1 MVIIEIIFVIICVF
15 YLIRL
20 SLPWIIR
27 FLITRLIKK
36 VSKEKKFNN
45 FYQTNSSKTK
55 NKKVSKDKNFNN
67 FYQTNSSKTKNKKV
81 NNPDKDVEYI
91 DYEEI
96 D

>member
-27 FLITRLIKK
+27 FLITRFIKK
-36 VSKEKKFNN
+36 VSE
-45 FYQTNSSKTK
+45 
-55 NKKVSKDKNFNN
+55 DKNFNN
-67 FYQTNSSKTKNKKV
+67 FYQTSSSKTKNKKV
-81 NNPDKDVEYI
+81 NNPDKDFEYI

>member
-1 MVIIEIIFVIICVF
+1 MVIIEILFVIICVF

-27 FLITRLIKK
+27 FLITRFIKK
-36 VSKEKKFNN
+36 VSKE
-45 FYQTNSSKTK
+45 
-55 NKKVSKDKNFNN
+55 KNFNN
-67 FYQTNSSKTKNKKV
+67 FYQTTSSKTKNKKV

>member
-27 FLITRLIKK
+27 FLITRFIKK
-36 VSKEKKFNN
+36 VSKEKNFDN
-45 FYQTNSSKTK
+45 FYQTS
-55 NKKVSKDKNFNN
+55 
-67 FYQTNSSKTKNKKV
+67 SSKTKNKKV

>member
-27 FLITRLIKK
+27 LLITRFIKK
-36 VSKEKKFNN
+36 VSKEKFFNN
-45 FYQTNSSKTK
+45 FYQTS
-55 NKKVSKDKNFNN
+55 
-67 FYQTNSSKTKNKKV
+67 SSKTKNKKV
-81 NNPDKDVEYI
+81 NNPDKDIEYI

>member
-1 MVIIEIIFVIICVF
+1 MVIIEILFVIICVF

-27 FLITRLIKK
+27 FLITRFIKK
-36 VSKEKKFNN
+36 VSKER
-45 FYQTNSSKTK
+45 
-55 NKKVSKDKNFNN
+55 NFNN
-67 FYQTNSSKTKNKKV
+67 FYQTTSSKTKNKKV

>member
-27 FLITRLIKK
+27 FLITRFI
-36 VSKEKKFNN
+36 
-45 FYQTNSSKTK
+45 
-55 NKKVSKDKNFNN
+55 KKVSKDKNFNN

-81 NNPDKDVEYI
+81 NNPDKDIEYI

>member
-1 MVIIEIIFVIICVF
+1 MVIIEIIFVIICFF

-27 FLITRLIKK
+27 FLITRFI
-36 VSKEKKFNN
+36 
-45 FYQTNSSKTK
+45 
-55 NKKVSKDKNFNN
+55 KKVSKDKNFNN

>member
-27 FLITRLIKK
+27 FLITRFIKK
-36 VSKEKKFNN
+36 VSKE
-45 FYQTNSSKTK
+45 
-55 NKKVSKDKNFNN
+55 KNFNN
-67 FYQTNSSKTKNKKV
+67 FYQTSSSKTKNKKV

>member
-27 FLITRLIKK
+27 FLIARFI
-36 VSKEKKFNN
+36 
-45 FYQTNSSKTK
+45 
-55 NKKVSKDKNFNN
+55 KKVSKDKNFNN
-67 FYQTNSSKTKNKKV
+67 FYQTNSSNTKNKKV
-81 NNPDKDVEYI
+81 NNPDKDLEYI

>member
-45 FYQTNSSKTK
+45 FYQTNP
-55 NKKVSKDKNFNN
+55 
-67 FYQTNSSKTKNKKV
+67 SKTKNKKV

>member
-27 FLITRLIKK
+27 FLIARFI
-36 VSKEKKFNN
+36 
-45 FYQTNSSKTK
+45 
-55 NKKVSKDKNFNN
+55 KKVSKDKNFNN

>member
-27 FLITRLIKK
+27 FLITRFI
-36 VSKEKKFNN
+36 
-45 FYQTNSSKTK
+45 
-55 NKKVSKDKNFNN
+55 KKVSKDKNFNN
-67 FYQTNSSKTKNKKV
+67 FYQTNSSNTKNKKV
-81 NNPDKDVEYI
+81 NNPDKDLEYI

>member
-27 FLITRLIKK
+27 FLIARFI
-36 VSKEKKFNN
+36 
-45 FYQTNSSKTK
+45 
-55 NKKVSKDKNFNN
+55 KKVSKDKNFNN

-81 NNPDKDVEYI
+81 NNTDKDLEYI

-96 D
+96 DWNN